1 MSKLRWKELRILD
14 LFSGIGGF
22 SYAAERIVGGYKTT
36 QFVEI
41 DPYCQSVL
49 RKNFPNIPIHDDI
62 KTFTAKRGQFD
73 VFTIGFP
80 CQDLSVAG
88 KQRGI
93 KEQTRSGLF
102 YESIRLLRE
111 VRPRF
116 ALFENVR
123 NLLSHEKGETF
134 QEVLFQI
141 AKSGYSCEWAVISA
155 RDLGACHLRQR
166 LWIIAY
172 TNDYG
177 QQRGEYETCNQDVTR
192 KDTQIEW
199 TANTTDVERSNNYGL
214 LNKESRI
221 NENLSRSSDGGKTT
235 STNTGGVCKLSQRT
249 NNDKGI
255 SNQDNYQEN
264 NDRTLVSEG
273 QSRIQLSNSRELGRN
288 QTTFE
293 DNSIRHGNDNDRKQR
308 MDNQKSNVTDSNSI
322 GCGGGSSE
330 RRSIQ
335 EWQLLQREQKRREVG
350 SQIEG
355 CSINTPNSDNDGSST
370 STRIRINGEA
380 NTSTQE
386 RKKEIS
392 EFEGGSKSRSSGII
406 QQSSETSDSTNTV
419 SSGAQSDCEKLETPI
434 WTHAFLNSK
443 ERRTLSPDWKRYVSE
458 PSLCRGDDGLSN
470 RVARIKALG
479 NSIVPQC
486 AAVPLQR
493 IKDLNEGKC

>member
-1 MSKLRWKELRILD
+1 MSKVRWQQLKLLD

-49 RKNFPNIPIHDDI
+49 RKNFPNTPIHDDI
-62 KTFTAKRGQFD
+62 RTFTAKPGQFD

-93 KEQTRSGLF
+93 NEQTRSGLF

-155 RDLGACHLRQR
+155 KDLGACHLRQR
-166 LWIIAY
+166 VWIIAY

-177 QQRGEYETCNQDVTR
+177 QQRREYETRNQDAAG
-192 KDTQIEW
+192 KDTQVEW
-199 TANTTDVERSNNYGL
+199 TTNTTDIERSSDDGFFNQ
-214 LNKESRI
+214 KPRI
-221 NENLSRSSDGGKTT
+221 NENLSRSSDGRKTT
-235 STNTGGVCKLSQRT
+235 PTDTRTVCELHQGTDNNKRISSQ
-249 NNDKGI
+249 NI
-255 SNQDNYQEN
+255 YQEN

-273 QSRIQLSNSRELGRN
+273 QSRVQLSNRGKLGRN

-293 DNSIRHGNDNDRKQR
+293 DNSIRYGDDNDSKQG
-308 MDNQKSNVTDSNSI
+308 MENQRSNVTNSDSN
-322 GCGGGSSE
+322 GSSPTE
-330 RRSIQ
+330 RLRI
-335 EWQLLQREQKRREVG
+335 
-350 SQIEG
+350 
-355 CSINTPNSDNDGSST
+355 DGKT
-370 STRIRINGEA
+370 
-380 NTSTQE
+380 NTSSQE
-386 RKKEIS
+386 GKNEV
-392 EFEGGSKSRSSGII
+392 SKSKRGSESENGGIV
-406 QQSSETSDSTNTV
+406 QQTAKWTNTKNRLDPNWR
-419 SSGAQSDCEKLETPI
+419 GYI
-434 WTHAFLNSK
+434 SK
-443 ERRTLSPDWKRYVSE
+443 PTLR
-458 PSLCRGDDGLSN
+458 RGDDGLSN
-470 RVARIKALG
+470 RVARIRAMG
-479 NSIVPQC
+479 NSIVPC
-486 AAVPLQR
+486 VAAVPLQR
-493 IKDLNEGKC
+493 IKDLSQE